1 MAVELGA
8 HDPVVLGE
16 ELRPPPVAELGR
28 TLGRP
33 DDVREEHG
41 REDAVRLAD
50 AAVSR

>member
-1 MAVELGA
+1 MTVELVA

-16 ELRPPPVAELGR
+16 ELRPPPVAEFGR

-41 REDAVRLAD
+41 REDAVRLTVA
-50 AAVSR
+50 S